1 MGESGRKNVCKLHT
15 TLSSETPLPPL
26 RRSPSLHFLWYSCH
40 RQLWAIQ
47 FAARRTARRGRLGNG
62 TCLPLINI
70 PLIPTIIILFSWL
83 YKGKFNFEFSL
94 PVDFFLR
101 RVEIQR
107 ET

>member
-1 MGESGRKNVCKLHT
+1 MGESGRKNAVYLQLT
-15 TLSSETPLPPL
+15 SVRPLF
-26 RRSPSLHFLWYSCH
+26 HKLWYSCH

-94 PVDFFLR
+94 R
-101 RVEIQR
+101 
-107 ET
+107 